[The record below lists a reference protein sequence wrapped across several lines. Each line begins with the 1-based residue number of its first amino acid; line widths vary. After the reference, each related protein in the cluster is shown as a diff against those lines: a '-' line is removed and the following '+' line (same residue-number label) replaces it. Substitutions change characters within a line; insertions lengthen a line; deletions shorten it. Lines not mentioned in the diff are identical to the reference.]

1 MPGGVHLSGARVDPQ
16 SLGPFPCYQRRL
28 AIGRA
33 GTEGYQRLRDPAGNE
48 LILLRRVRPLVEGD
62 TALAPL
68 ARVRPR
74 LLPWQ
79 NFGEAM
85 WTIAIGREA
94 LVVLPPMPSRA
105 VVAIEPHPRP
115 TVLRPRTADLGQTPT
130 LARGPHQANV
140 NRPSD
145 SSPNASPRAFWASE
159 CSRRCVGGAGV
170 TTPDALSAVTVASKP
185 NRCMNASAPLRCK
198 RRSSRARSVAL
209 ISASSCA
216 RASANVVVVVAMGD
230 SVPVC
235 VTIRPHPHHRPAWR
249 AQRRPQ
255 CGRVRLPHDTSHT

>member
-33 GTEGYQRLRDPAGNE
+33 GTEGYQRLRDRAGNE

-130 LARGPHQANV
+130 LARGPHLANV

-159 CSRRCVGGAGV
+159 CSRRCVGGTPPTSRAPVVTGSAGY
-170 TTPDALSAVTVASKP
+170 LSSGEAVTSASKRRGRGRSRPLTDSGRPVASSTP
-185 NRCMNASAPLRCK
+185 ASPVGEADGRRRMRGGPMRRRCRTWPCRGTA
-198 RRSSRARSVAL
+198 RRTL
-209 ISASSCA
+209 
-216 RASANVVVVVAMGD
+216 
-230 SVPVC
+230 
-235 VTIRPHPHHRPAWR
+235 
-249 AQRRPQ
+249 
-255 CGRVRLPHDTSHT
+255 